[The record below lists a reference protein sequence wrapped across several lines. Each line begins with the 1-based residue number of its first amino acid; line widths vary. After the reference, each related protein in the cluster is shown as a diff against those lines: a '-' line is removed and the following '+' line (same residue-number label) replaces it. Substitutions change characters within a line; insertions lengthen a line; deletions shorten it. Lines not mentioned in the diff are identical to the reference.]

1 MQVFNNKQVCKFDM
15 NCSYVYF
22 ILKERSY
29 IIQFTRKLNQIESL
43 NMSMVPQIR
52 NLTHN
57 YKILVTARKKLTD
70 MIFSLETKSSVTY
83 LNMPPVKAMF

>member
-1 MQVFNNKQVCKFDM
+1 MQVFNKKQVCKFDM

-22 ILKERSY
+22 ILKEKRY
-29 IIQFTRKLNQIESL
+29 IIQFISKPNQIKSL

-57 YKILVTARKKLTD
+57 YKILLTARKK
-70 MIFSLETKSSVTY
+70 
-83 LNMPPVKAMF
+83 

>member
-1 MQVFNNKQVCKFDM
+1 MQVFNNKQVCKFDL

-22 ILKERSY
+22 ILKEESY
-29 IIQFTRKLNQIESL
+29 IIQFICKLKQIESP

-57 YKILVTARKKLTD
+57 YNIL
-70 MIFSLETKSSVTY
+70 
-83 LNMPPVKAMF
+83 